1 MSLEAAQAW
10 WDQDGIIP
18 ILPTTTTPV
27 GDTNPPPSALL
38 PPAEPSVPAASS
50 ASALNIQVLPIPIFP
65 PSISLCSTRGLKVRR
80 GSGAGSPPSDKLHLR
95 AGSFSW
101 LVTFQQS
108 NYHCRMRNSLINYY
122 CQAGLCAMIIPS
134 EANFLNI
141 WKQKYYYN

>member
-1 MSLEAAQAW
+1 MFSGIRMASL
-10 WDQDGIIP
+10 P
-18 ILPTTTTPV
+18 FSPSLHH
-27 GDTNPPPSALL
+27 PSATQTHC
-38 PPAEPSVPAASS
+38 PPAEPSGPALAELCLCIKHPGTPNSH
-50 ASALNIQVLPIPIFP
+50 FP
-65 PSISLCSTRGLKVRR
+65 PSISLRSTRGLKVRR
-80 GSGAGSPPSDKLHLR
+80 GTGSPPSDKLHLR

>member
-1 MSLEAAQAW
+1 MSLEAALVEW
-10 WDQDGIIP
+10 GQDG
-18 ILPTTTTPV
+18 TTPV
-27 GDTNPPPSALL
+27 LPIASMPTRDTN
-38 PPAEPSVPAASS
+38 PPAEPSVPALSELCLCITHPATPNSHF
-50 ASALNIQVLPIPIFP
+50 FP
-65 PSISLCSTRGLKVRR
+65 PLHLPQQHPRAQGGT
-80 GSGAGSPPSDKLHLR
+80 GSPPSDKLHLR